1 MRPLK
6 MWVLVLVIAI
16 GTVWAAIANR
26 PSQNMAAD
34 RAKAI
39 SPLDL
44 PVPADLQSVRTD
56 GGYHFGQVD

>member
-1 MRPLK
+1 MLPLK
-6 MWVLVLVIAI
+6 MWAFVLAIAT

-34 RAKAI
+34 SATAI

-44 PVPADLQSVRTD
+44 PVPADLQSVRTE